1 MLHINCLILNILWE
15 VDSIILIL
23 KLRNE
28 ASESFKN
35 IGKSPK
41 LVRKPVTQ
49 IWAFNTQ
56 RGAPAPMGSQWT
68 WLTFPLLFSK
78 WGAGPRHSGLRT
90 CRNSACMVVATWK
103 TRERGQGRSWCAGQC
118 RSVPDVLAGR
128 GLSNL
133 TLSSPG
139 CSGSEPSW
147 TRCCVPF
154 VGFVWLSL
162 WKSQMCLAFFVK
174 IYIKEMK
181 QER

>member
-78 WGAGPRHSGLRT
+78 WGAGPRHSGLGT
-90 CRNSACMVVATWK
+90 CGNSACVVVATWK

-139 CSGSEPSW
+139 LLRLW
-147 TRCCVPF
+147 TFMNAVLCPF
-154 VGFVWLSL
+154 CRLRMVI
-162 WKSQMCLAFFVK
+162 FVK
-174 IYIKEMK
+174 IPNVSGFLC
-181 QER
+181 QNLH